1 MSEPEYRTQHVAQAP
16 AGWHVRT
23 IPSGEHWIRLAF
35 PPGPRRRG
43 SGELV
48 EILHPAG
55 ENPKQ
60 CNPAELVIL
69 ANPRVRGDRFTEAE
83 KKELRRLGLKP
94 SHYTTDEEVD
104 SVREMFREIDRINEK
119 YRGKNPPQ
127 SELYDAIRA
136 GDRVTIVNRFGQQ
149 RTGRAVMRGP
159 AGWVLNMGGPHGT
172 PAIAHPDNVT
182 KVSARRNPEGETSE
196 TDQAVRLYQEF
207 HGKDP
212 KGIIEAQRSAAMRLD
227 YVCLG
232 PLLGLAP
239 YVDGLKIPSPAHWD
253 DGGYPVLEFE
263 GVKLAA
269 NAAGTQLYAIEGD
282 QDLSELLEKFPDVD
296 SSKDLVD
303 LGPIAYVTY
312 EARKSLDNF
321 ELVQYT
327 HEFDEP
333 RPLLGFDQVKR
344 EIFFVGGRYQVNAP
358 GIEH

>member
-1 MSEPEYRTQHVAQAP
+1 VSEPEYRTQHVAQAP

-35 PPGPRRRG
+35 PPGARRRG

-60 CNPAELVIL
+60 CNPAELVLLGNPSEIVRQGSRAVVISSNDKDGPFHSRLWVNAVVSGNQIVDGDATLTHATAQTLEGARKQARKMLGTTNPAELVIL
-69 ANPRVRGDRFTEAE
+69 ANPSRSE
-83 KKELRRLGLKP
+83 KLRAA
-94 SHYTTDEEVD
+94 
-104 SVREMFREIDRINEK
+104 RERAARI
-119 YRGKNPPQ
+119 RH
-127 SELYDAIRA
+127 AA
-136 GDRVTIVNRFGQQ
+136 G
-149 RTGRAVMRGP
+149 
-159 AGWVLNMGGPHGT
+159 
-172 PAIAHPDNVT
+172 
-182 KVSARRNPEGETSE
+182 RNPEGETSE

-282 QDLSELLEKFPDVD
+282 QDLSELLGKFPDVD
-296 SSKDLVD
+296 ASKDLVD